1 VQLRFATGLTS
12 EDYVTR
18 QAWQD
23 ASLERCPLHPQGG
36 CGFSRH
42 GTYERVNPP
51 GTRIARWYCRQGQQ
65 TFSLLPDCLAAR
77 WSGTLVEFEAVVND
91 TDAAPSLE
99 AAAATCRPEIELPGV
114 LRWLRRRRQAV
125 TTVLVIVRSLM
136 PAILAGCEPTLSA
149 LRAGL
154 GVEWVLLALRGIAA
168 EHLHRL
174 PPPLGF
180 SPRPRRGGEP
190 SGRRQHR
197 VGPDP
202 PRQAP

>member
-12 EDYVTR
+12 DDYVTR
-18 QAWQD
+18 QAWQE

-51 GTRIARWYCRQGQQ
+51 GTRIARWYCRQGHC

-77 WSGTLVEFEAVVND
+77 WSGTLIEFEAAVND
-91 TDAAPSLE
+91 TEAARSLE
-99 AAAATCRPEIELPGV
+99 AAAASCRPEIELPGV
-114 LRWLRRRRQAV
+114 LRWLRRRRRTV
-125 TTVLVIVRSLM
+125 TVILVILRGLI
-136 PAILAGCEPTLSA
+136 PAIFFNHAPTLIDF
-149 LRAGL
+149 RRCL
-154 GVEWVLLALRGIAA
+154 GVEWVLLALREVAA
-168 EHLHRL
+168 EHLARL

-180 SPRPRRGGEP
+180 SPPSGRGGEP
-190 SGRRQHR
+190 SQRRQHR

-202 PRQAP
+202 PSPAP

>member
-1 VQLRFATGLTS
+1 MQLRFATELTS
-12 EDYVTR
+12 KDYVTR
-18 QAWQD
+18 QAWNE
-23 ASLERCPLHPQGG
+23 ASLECCPLHPQGG
-36 CGFSRH
+36 CGFARH

-51 GTRIARWYCRQGQQ
+51 GTRIARWYCRQGHQ

-77 WSGTLVEFEAVVND
+77 WSGTLIEFEAAVND

-99 AAAATCRPEIELPGV
+99 AAAATCRAEIELPGV

-136 PAILAGCEPTLSA
+136 PEVLAGCEPTLRA

-154 GVEWVLLALRGIAA
+154 DVEWVLLALRGIAA
-168 EHLHRL
+168 EHLPRL

-190 SGRRQHR
+190 RPRAQHR